1 MGRGAKVP
9 PGSVV
14 DAHAM
19 VASAGTVSAQHM
31 RLTWARVE
39 RPCDGSSRGW
49 LWPDRGNQ
57 LGTGYGIGCTE
68 TQRPS
73 QAIRIGA

>member
-19 VASAGTVSAQHM
+19 VASAGTFAAHHT
-31 RLTWARVE
+31 RPTWARIG
-39 RPCDGSSRGW
+39 RACDGSSRGW
-49 LWPDRGNQ
+49 LWPDRGDR

-73 QAIRIGA
+73 QDMRTGA